1 VTRDVRGAWGTA
13 LAGLA
18 GLAIGSAFVVMVNL
32 SVFDGGGFTGG
43 PVFTVVDLVVG
54 ITVLVALAVALVPWL
69 ARFGLVVAAAGLAGM
84 AGLYLQGDLL
94 PAEALYPAVGV
105 ALGLLLGGAVL
116 ALRTAD
122 RGAHWALALGLGAGL
137 GPLGGLVLGE
147 FTLLLQQLPGGRAD
161 ELAFWLLA
169 LIALVAGLL
178 ALRRPVAPEPGRA
191 VGAIVIVVGAV
202 LAARLLA
209 LGWRLVLNDLA
220 ASSTGGISED
230 RAAFL
235 GALDQSV
242 RIGIAALVAVI
253 LLVGAY
259 RRGGPEL
266 ARWVVVGFAVT
277 LPLLANGSAF
287 FADPRLIAGLPGLA
301 GALLGGLVALR
312 RGPVLPWDAIGLGIT
327 VIGALL
333 PPGLGEVGLAVVVFG
348 LGFTIT
354 EGLVR
359 LGGGLEVLFGLA
371 AMVLAMQ
378 LTRPVRVS
386 PAGPDLDVLLPV
398 AAAAVVLGLLFLL
411 GRRPRP
417 SVPSVPPAPPA
428 PPVPPAPPGPEGP
441 ERPERPGRPK
451 ETAPTAAPVTIDQG

>member
-1 VTRDVRGAWGTA
+1 VPAS
-13 LAGLA
+13 AGLA

-32 SVFDGGGFTGG
+32 SVFDGGGFAGG
-43 PVFTVVDLVVG
+43 PVFSVVDLVVG

-69 ARFGLVVAAAGLAGM
+69 ARFGLVVAAVGLAGM

-122 RGAHWALALGLGAGL
+122 RGAHWALALGLGLGL

-147 FTLLLQQLPGGRAD
+147 FTVLLQQLPGGRAD

-169 LIALVAGLL
+169 LIALITGLL
-178 ALRRPVAPEPGRA
+178 AVRRPVAPEPGRP
-191 VGAIVIVVGAV
+191 VGAIITVVAAV

-209 LGWRLVLNDLA
+209 LGWRLILNDLA

-277 LPLLANGSAF
+277 LPMLANASVF
-287 FADPRLIAGLPGLA
+287 FTDPRLVAGLPGLA
-301 GALLGGLVALR
+301 GALLGGLVARR
-312 RGPVLPWDAIGLGIT
+312 RGAAVPWDAIGLVIA
-327 VIGALL
+327 VIGAQQR
-333 PPGLGEVGLAVVVFG
+333 PAVGDAGLAVVVFG
-348 LGFTIT
+348 LVFAIT
-354 EGLVR
+354 ESLAR
-359 LGGGLEVLFGLA
+359 LGGGMDVLPGLV
-371 AMVLAMQ
+371 AMVLALQ
-378 LTRPVRVS
+378 LTRPVTAAL
-386 PAGPDLDVLLPV
+386 AGPDLNIVLP
-398 AAAAVVLGLLFLL
+398 AAGAAVVVGLLFLL
-411 GRRPRP
+411 GRRARAQVAEEPEE
-417 SVPSVPPAPPA
+417 PAS
-428 PPVPPAPPGPEGP
+428 
-441 ERPERPGRPK
+441 
-451 ETAPTAAPVTIDQG
+451 TATPVTIDQG